1 MYITMSL
8 YVDGH
13 FGYFHF
19 LSIVDN
25 VAMNMGIQIS
35 LQYAVFI
42 FLDVYTEV
50 KLLNHMA
57 VLVLIWGNLHTVFQS
72 EWASLHSQQ

>member
-19 LSIVDN
+19 LSVVDN

-42 FLDVYTEV
+42 FLDVYRGEI
-50 KLLNHMA
+50 A
-57 VLVLIWGNLHTVFQS
+57 ESYGSSSFNLGEPPYCFP
-72 EWASLHSQQ
+72 E

>member
-1 MYITMSL
+1 MSL

-72 EWASLHSQQ
+72 E